1 MQIIPRKNLRLVK
14 LKSRRCLIFD
24 AVLLDQVPDCIY
36 TKRNFYILIYGYE
49 HQLITFLENNLAILI
64 LIANDTIA
72 MLIEPPITSGNI
84 SNGGTL
90 GVGSLYNMK
99 IKKVKEKFYY

>member
-1 MQIIPRKNLRLVK
+1 
-14 LKSRRCLIFD
+14 
-24 AVLLDQVPDCIY
+24 
-36 TKRNFYILIYGYE
+36 
-49 HQLITFLENNLAILI
+49 
-64 LIANDTIA
+64 